1 MKICLLLLAVAP
13 ALVSAQDWA
22 VRSSPDPWKWGKA
35 PCHGLPCPVLCTPSL
50 FVIYLSILEVERK
63 MYIFII
69 RQTLTSDTTVMH
81 THPPLQIC
89 KDDGKMAPQCQVGMK
104 ANTGKRG
111 TYTYVASNNINFRDR
126 GGRRRRGKEDWHPL
140 VEQGRLHVGAMKHA

>member
-1 MKICLLLLAVAP
+1 
-13 ALVSAQDWA
+13 
-22 VRSSPDPWKWGKA
+22 
-35 PCHGLPCPVLCTPSL
+35 
-50 FVIYLSILEVERK
+50 

-89 KDDGKMAPQCQVGMK
+89 EDDGKMAPECQVGME

-126 GGRRRRGKEDWHPL
+126 GGRRREREGGLTPPCRAGTSSRRCNEARIACTKLPSRSEAAPRHHIYPILTTSSLAKNYNQHAKGNAQQNKLYISCSRFSWHFNL
-140 VEQGRLHVGAMKHA
+140 